1 MFVIFIKAQLPPNFL
16 QMINQ
21 LPQQN
26 SSRIDDVAPVQENIA
41 ANISIGNDVVQ
52 GEEHEANDEGNFNDP
67 MEVDHDDSNETV
79 HINDGTNQMLQDLY
93 GESDDDGGDSSDGI
107 YDVPLIERSSE

>member
-1 MFVIFIKAQLPPNFL
+1 
-16 QMINQ
+16 MINQ
-21 LPQQN
+21 LPQLN
-26 SSRIDDVAPVQENIA
+26 SSRLDDVAPQENIA
-41 ANISIGNDVVQ
+41 ANISIGIDVVQ

-93 GESDDDGGDSSDGI
+93 GESNDDGGVAVTVFMM
-107 YDVPLIERSSE
+107 YL